1 MRTALN
7 NVYLLNGVFQDL
19 VTRLLPLSLFVGR
32 VYVAWV
38 FFKSGL
44 TKIDDWGTT
53 LFLFE
58 EEYNVPVLSP
68 EIAALLATFGELVFP
83 VLLIIGLFSLVSATG
98 LFIINVV
105 AVISLEVIA
114 PAAELYHVVWGMI
127 LVMVA
132 MCGPGLLALDSVA
145 GRQFRNAGN

>member
-1 MRTALN
+1 MNTLLQ
-7 NVYLLNGVFQDL
+7 NVYSYHRVVQDSL
-19 VTRLLPLSLFVGR
+19 SRLLPLFLLIGR

-58 EEYNVPVLSP
+58 EEYSVPWLSP
-68 EIAALLATFGELVFP
+68 ELAAFLATFGELVLP
-83 VLLIIGLFSLVSATG
+83 VLLIIGLFSLVSAAG

-105 AVISLEVIA
+105 AVISLETIA

-127 LVMVA
+127 LAAVV
-132 MCGPGLLALDSVA
+132 MCGPGFLAADRFLSS
-145 GRQFRNAGN
+145 RFRSTS